1 MKLQWTNETYH
12 IQTIYQNLCFGG
24 VIENICQKRV
34 MMIMAGWLPSV
45 QWISGGGG
53 ECWDN
58 VTVATE
64 LRCGLAVSP
73 ALTPHSVSRTP
84 EHQNTQHPTLDSAHC
99 TETRAITMKVGGMLW
114 KLRHE
119 KTNFDMLSESC
130 SYTRISYMDVS
141 VPDSFLD
148 REERRSFMNQNS
160 TNPLLPPACCK

>member
-1 MKLQWTNETYH
+1 MQPPGPVPSGSEVWTLSAHCSLHCGNQSVTSDSLRNIEIKENNFYFVKLQWTNETYH

-34 MMIMAGWLPSV
+34 MMIMAGWLPTV

-73 ALTPHSVSRTP
+73 ALTPHSVSRTS
-84 EHQNTQHPTLDSAHC
+84 EHQNIRTPEHPTLDSAHC
-99 TETRAITMKVGGMLW
+99 TGGNQGHHHEGMRNIVKAKAW
-114 KLRHE
+114 K
-119 KTNFDMLSESC
+119 N
-130 SYTRISYMDVS
+130 
-141 VPDSFLD
+141 
-148 REERRSFMNQNS
+148 
-160 TNPLLPPACCK
+160 